1 MSLSA
6 NAQAVVEQHGLARA
20 ESRNDAVVVARRGH
34 TGVVLLDRPEVGNA
48 HNRAMIRALAE
59 TWLEFDDDPEVRCMV
74 MGSTSGRYFCT
85 GIDLKEVAS
94 SRFGDGRR
102 LRGSGQTH
110 RDVPV
115 LKPMVTAVDGMVVGG
130 GLHWVVEA
138 DIVVASEQATF
149 RDTHV
154 NVGFVGN
161 RENLGLVLKAGL
173 GTALY
178 LSLVGTSAV
187 LDARRALELGLVQEV
202 VPAGGALPRALELA
216 DTISRNSPSAM
227 ANELRALWAVARMHH
242 DDAVTFGWELLV
254 KQQQHPDSVEGP
266 RAFAEKREAQW
277 QVDERIE

>member
-6 NAQAVVEQHGLARA
+6 IARAVVEEHELERA
-20 ESRNDAVVVARRGH
+20 QSRNDAIVVARRRH

-59 TWLEFDDDPEVRCMV
+59 TWLDFDDDPDIRCMV
-74 MGSTSGRYFCT
+74 MGSTNARYFCT
-85 GIDLKEVAS
+85 GIDLKEVAE
-94 SRFGDGRR
+94 SRFGDRR
-102 LRGSGQTH
+102 GLRGTGQTH

-115 LKPMVTAVDGMVVGG
+115 LKPMVTAVEGMVVGG

-149 RDTHV
+149 RDAHV

-161 RENLGLVLKAGL
+161 RENLGVALKAGL
-173 GTALY
+173 GAALY

-187 LDARRALELGLVQEV
+187 LDARRGQELGLVQEV
-202 VPAGGALPRALELA
+202 VPAGAALGRALELA

-227 ANELRALWAVARMHH
+227 ANELRALWAFARMHY

-266 RAFAEKREAQW
+266 RAFAEKRDAHWHVE
-277 QVDERIE
+277 

>member
-1 MSLSA
+1 MSLSDTA
-6 NAQAVVEQHGLARA
+6 RAVVQEHALERV
-20 ESRNDAVVVARRGH
+20 ETRNDAIVVARRRH

-59 TWLEFDDDPEVRCMV
+59 TWLEFDDDPDIRCMV
-74 MGSTSGRYFCT
+74 MGSTNARYFCT
-85 GIDLKEVAS
+85 GIDLKEVAE
-94 SRFGDGRR
+94 SRFGDGRSM
-102 LRGSGQTH
+102 RGTGQTH

-115 LKPMVTAVDGMVVGG
+115 LKPMVTAVEGMVVGG

-161 RENLGLVLKAGL
+161 RENLGLALKAGL
-173 GTALY
+173 GAALY
-178 LSLVGTSAV
+178 LSLVGSSAI
-187 LDARRALELGLVQEV
+187 LDARRGQELGLVQEV
-202 VPAGGALPRALELA
+202 VPAGAALGRALELA

-227 ANELRALWAVARMHH
+227 ANELRTLWAFARMHY
-242 DDAVTFGWELLV
+242 DDAVEFGWELLV

-266 RAFAEKREAQW
+266 RAFAEKRDAQW
-277 QVDERIE
+277 HAE

>member
-6 NAQAVVEQHGLARA
+6 AAQEVVEEHELERA
-20 ESRNDAVVVARRGH
+20 ESRDDAIVVARRGQ
-34 TGVVLLDRPEVGNA
+34 TGVVLLDRPAVGNA
-48 HNRAMIRALAE
+48 HNRAMIRALGE

-74 MGSTSGRYFCT
+74 MGSTSERYFCT
-85 GIDLKEVAS
+85 GIDLKEVAE
-94 SRFGDGRR
+94 SRFGDGRGM
-102 LRGSGQTH
+102 RGTGQTH

-115 LKPMVTAVDGMVVGG
+115 LKPMVAAVEGMVVGG

-149 RDTHV
+149 RDAHV

-161 RENLGLVLKAGL
+161 RENLGFALKAGL
-173 GTALY
+173 GAALY
-178 LSLVGTSAV
+178 LSLVGGSAV
-187 LDARRALELGLVQEV
+187 LDARRGQELGLVQEV
-202 VPAGGALPRALELA
+202 VSAGAALRRALELA

-227 ANELRALWAVARMHH
+227 ANELRTLWAFARMHY

-266 RAFAEKREAQW
+266 RAFAEKRDARWHVE
-277 QVDERIE
+277 

>member
-6 NAQAVVEQHGLARA
+6 AAQAVVDEHALTRA
-20 ESRNDAVVVARRGH
+20 ESRNDAIVVARRHH
-34 TGVVLLDRPEVGNA
+34 TGIVLLDRPEVGNA

-59 TWLEFDDDPEVRCMV
+59 TWIEFDDDPDVRCMV
-74 MGSTSGRYFCT
+74 MGSTSARYFCT
-85 GIDLKEVAS
+85 GIDLKEVAE
-94 SRFGDGRR
+94 SRFGDRR
-102 LRGSGQTH
+102 GVRGSGQTH

-115 LKPMVTAVDGMVVGG
+115 LKPMVTAVEGMVVGG

-161 RENLGLVLKAGL
+161 RENLGVALKAGL
-173 GTALY
+173 GAALY
-178 LSLVGTSAV
+178 LSLVGASAV
-187 LDARRALELGLVQEV
+187 LDARRAQELGLVQEV
-202 VPAGGALPRALELA
+202 VPGGNALGRSLELA
-216 DTISRNSPSAM
+216 HTISRNSPSAM
-227 ANELRALWAVARMHH
+227 ANELRTLWAFAHMHY

-266 RAFAEKREAQW
+266 RAFAEKRDARW
-277 QVDERIE
+277 QVD

>member
-1 MSLSA
+1 MSLSERV
-6 NAQAVVEQHGLARA
+6 QELVEEHGLERA
-20 ESRNDAVVVARRGH
+20 ERRNDAIVVARRAH

-48 HNRAMIRALAE
+48 HNRAMIRALSE
-59 TWLEFDDDPEVRCMV
+59 TWLEFDDDPDVRCMV
-74 MGSTSGRYFCT
+74 MGSSNPRYFCT

-94 SRFGDGRR
+94 SRFGDGGR
-102 LRGSGQTH
+102 LRGTGQTH

-161 RENLGLVLKAGL
+161 RENLGLALKAGL
-173 GTALY
+173 GAALY
-178 LSLVGTSAV
+178 LSLVGSSAV
-187 LDARRALELGLVQEV
+187 LDARRGQELGLVQEV
-202 VPAGGALPRALELA
+202 VPVGNALRRALELA
-216 DTISRNSPSAM
+216 DTINRNSPSAM
-227 ANELRALWAVARMHH
+227 ANELRTLWAMARLHY

-266 RAFAEKREAQW
+266 RAFAEKREPHW
-277 QVDERIE
+277 QVE

>member
-1 MSLSA
+1 MSLSEGV
-6 NAQAVVEQHGLARA
+6 QALVEEHGLERA
-20 ESRNDAVVVARRGH
+20 ERRADAIVVARRAH

-48 HNRAMIRALAE
+48 HNRAMIRALSE
-59 TWLEFDDDPEVRCMV
+59 TWLEFDDDPDVRCMV
-74 MGSTSGRYFCT
+74 MGSTNQRHFCT

-94 SRFGDGRR
+94 SRFGDGSR
-102 LRGSGQTH
+102 LRGTGQTH

-115 LKPMVTAVDGMVVGG
+115 LKPMVTAVEGMVVGG

-138 DIVVASEQATF
+138 DIVVASEDATF

-161 RENLGLVLKAGL
+161 RENLGVVLKAGL
-173 GTALY
+173 GAALY

-187 LDARRALELGLVQEV
+187 LDARRGQELGLVQEV
-202 VPAGGALPRALELA
+202 VLAGDALRRALELA

-227 ANELRALWAVARMHH
+227 ANELRTLWAIARLHY
-242 DDAVTFGWELLV
+242 DDAVAFGWELLV

-266 RAFAEKREAQW
+266 RAFAEKREARW
-277 QVDERIE
+277 QVE

>member
-1 MSLSA
+1 VSLSEGV
-6 NAQAVVEQHGLARA
+6 QALVEEHGLERA
-20 ESRNDAVVVARRGH
+20 ERRADAIVVARRAH

-48 HNRAMIRALAE
+48 HNRAMIRALSE
-59 TWLEFDDDPEVRCMV
+59 TWLEFDDDPDVRCMV
-74 MGSTSGRYFCT
+74 MGSTNERHFCT

-94 SRFGDGRR
+94 SRFGDGSR
-102 LRGSGQTH
+102 LRGTGQTH

-115 LKPMVTAVDGMVVGG
+115 LKPMVAAVEGMVVGG

-138 DIVVASEQATF
+138 DIVVASDEATF

-173 GTALY
+173 GAALY

-187 LDARRALELGLVQEV
+187 LDARRGQELGLVQEV
-202 VPAGGALPRALELA
+202 VPAGDVLRRALELA
-216 DTISRNSPSAM
+216 DTINRNSPSAM
-227 ANELRALWAVARMHH
+227 ANELRTLWAMARLHY
-242 DDAVTFGWELLV
+242 DDAVAFGWELLA

-266 RAFAEKREAQW
+266 RAFAEKREARW
-277 QVDERIE
+277 LAE